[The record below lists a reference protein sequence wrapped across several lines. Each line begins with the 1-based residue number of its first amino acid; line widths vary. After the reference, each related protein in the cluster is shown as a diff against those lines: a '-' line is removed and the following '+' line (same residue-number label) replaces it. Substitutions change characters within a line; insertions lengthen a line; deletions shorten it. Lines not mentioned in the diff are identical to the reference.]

1 MNKDFREFLKDELYK
16 LYKVKKLNEGMLI
29 GYGEGVY
36 DTYAYVLKKYDEFH
50 KPVVVP
56 DFVAEWIESPD
67 RDLDDMYAWERPE
80 NVYKWTFGEG
90 DSLENSRLK
99 DLIDAIDNGYEVVE
113 PLFYVKMTGI
123 LEGENFVNLRKPNG
137 VYTLSSKDSSEHYQ
151 TQFTQEEVDKIPW
164 ELGRDW
170 EIVPVDIED
179 GGKVKVDQ

>member
-36 DTYAYVLKKYDEFH
+36 DTYAYVLRKYDEFH

-80 NVYKWTFGEG
+80 NVYEWTFGEG

-99 DLIDAIDNGYEVVE
+99 DLLDAIDNGYEVEEEPKYYVSVRDEEYGGFWFLSKNNNGGISIGVSRDGSNVNWDRVKLTEQEIKDYDERYMVFAIPVE
-113 PLFYVKMTGI
+113 
-123 LEGENFVNLRKPNG
+123 N
-137 VYTLSSKDSSEHYQ
+137 
-151 TQFTQEEVDKIPW
+151 DK
-164 ELGRDW
+164 
-170 EIVPVDIED
+170 
-179 GGKVKVDQ
+179 